1 MVPQLKSVQSDGN
14 YDFVDK
20 RLKEY
25 NKIEMDEMITC
36 ALACLSDNPQ
46 DRPEMNQMRM
56 HAIRKHDEDI
66 HETLK
71 AAEVIFQVGFI
82 GY

>member
-1 MVPQLKSVQSDGN
+1 
-14 YDFVDK
+14 
-20 RLKEY
+20 
-25 NKIEMDEMITC
+25 MDEMITC